1 MPRRVVTGH
10 DLDGD
15 SVFLSDGPPPVAH
28 TLPDGVVF
36 HEVWA
41 TDAMPAPIAPDE
53 PEPGDRPLNVSP
65 GPRGTVV
72 RVVVTPPGG
81 VTPMHRTRTVDY
93 GVVLEGEAV
102 LVLPGSERTLRQ
114 GDIVIQRG
122 TDHRWEN
129 RSDTPLRMLFV
140 LLDGEF
146 TDELAARLPPDALDT
161 PMDDPPAH

>member
-10 DLDGD
+10 DLDGN
-15 SVFLSDGPPPVAH
+15 SVFLTDGPPPVSR

-36 HEVWA
+36 HEIWA

-65 GPRGTVV
+65 RRHGTVV

-81 VTPMHRTRTVDY
+81 TSPMHRTRTVDY

-102 LVLPGSERTLRQ
+102 LVLSDSERTMRP
-114 GDIVIQRG
+114 GDVFVQRG

-129 RSDTPLRMLFV
+129 RSDVPLRILFV

-146 TDELAARLPPDALDT
+146 TGELLATLPPGALDT
-161 PMDDPPAH
+161 LLDDPPAH